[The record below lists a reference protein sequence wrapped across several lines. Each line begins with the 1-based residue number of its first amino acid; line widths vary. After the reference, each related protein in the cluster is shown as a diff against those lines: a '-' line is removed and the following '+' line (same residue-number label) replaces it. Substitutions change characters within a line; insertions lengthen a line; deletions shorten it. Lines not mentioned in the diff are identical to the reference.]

1 MFFLR
6 SKMLVSW
13 FCFRTCWFLSTKQKI
28 AATSPTAALVTTS
41 ETFTLPSAVPGSMTK
56 SPHAFHHNYM
66 LPRGAHQNPLKPCGP
81 WHPPHAS
88 LQRRTVRRAFRASES
103 KFCGKNIMFGALA
116 IEPKHSELCPPRKLT
131 LQRQEKWRKSGTELQ
146 CRPWCGVTA
155 WQRLKFHQISS
166 YIACAGGGAP
176 ISVWEV

>member
-1 MFFLR
+1 MFFWC

-13 FCFRTCWFLSTKQKI
+13 CCFRTCWFLSTKQKI
-28 AATSPTAALVTTS
+28 AATSPTTALVTTS

-103 KFCGKNIMFGALA
+103 KLCGKNIMFGALA

-131 LQRQEKWRKSGTELQ
+131 LQRQSVWRRPREVKEKWH
-146 CRPWCGVTA
+146 WTA
-155 WQRLKFHQISS
+155 VPAVMPSSWGDSDWNVIKFQAI
-166 YIACAGGGAP
+166 
-176 ISVWEV
+176 